1 MFSAYFRKFYL
12 KTIIHETSGLCN
24 TSICISIN
32 FQRNR
37 GVDVVANSRR
47 AKRKKASIKRIVISL
62 ILVLAVA
69 LGIYALVTNDKS
81 ANEDNQNIHDVQTAE
96 KDQGSS
102 KEEKEK
108 PSEAGKVSVDDIEDK
123 GNDEEGASSTVTD
136 TDKVTGPTTT
146 ESSKETTNEDETEIR
161 MPVDNKDTILT
172 NAKPQ
177 VYTIYATGEQGSG
190 FLFNTKG
197 DIITNA
203 HVVEYVNLDDSSA
216 DVVVVNSAG
225 QELNGRVIGRDD
237 TTDVALIRV
246 PDLAGK
252 NPMVID
258 TAQAVVGTPVVAIG
272 SPHKL
277 AGTTTEGKITSVG
290 ANFTDGYSYR
300 NLYEITARLEPGSS
314 GGPLINMDTGNVIG
328 INSIILTEHP
338 EIGYSIPM
346 ANVMSLVNKWA
357 TYDEEIVFG
366 EHDEE
371 DEITPEMT
379 IADDEANNFAMLK
392 GYLGDLY
399 YFIEEEFKFNGQRTY
414 LNLMQPDSPAV
425 NKAIQIYDNY
435 VTTDKSNQ
443 SIEYDIVGTPRIEG
457 DTVNV
462 DVKSTLT
469 YTKDGNEQQ
478 LVQNLTYQYVFEFDI
493 YYVKDI
499 TLNSST
505 DTADEVISPQGTE
518 TPSTPE
524 DTEEETE
531 DDDSITP
538 QGIETPA
545 DDDTTDS
552 DESVEE
558 ENDDTSSTDDE
569 TTEEVET
576 DAAQ

>member
-1 MFSAYFRKFYL
+1 MFSAYFGKFYL

-69 LGIYALVTNDKS
+69 FGIYALVTNDKS

-96 KDQGSS
+96 KDQSSS

-108 PSEAGKVSVDDIEDK
+108 PSEAGKVSVEDIEDK

-216 DVVVVNSAG
+216 DVVVVNSTG

-314 GGPLINMDTGNVIG
+314 GGPLINMNTGNVIG

-346 ANVMSLVNKWA
+346 ANVMDLVNKWA

-366 EHDEE
+366 GHDEE
-371 DEITPEMT
+371 DEMTPEMT

-443 SIEYDIVGTPRIEG
+443 SIEYDIVGTPRVEG

-469 YTKDGNEQQ
+469 YTKDGKEQQ

-524 DTEEETE
+524 DTEETE

-545 DDDTTDS
+545 EDDTTDS

-558 ENDDTSSTDDE
+558 ENDDTSSTDDK

>member
-1 MFSAYFRKFYL
+1 M
-12 KTIIHETSGLCN
+12 
-24 TSICISIN
+24 
-32 FQRNR
+32 
-37 GVDVVANSRR
+37 ANSRR

-69 LGIYALVTNDKS
+69 LGVYALVTNDKS

-96 KDQGSS
+96 KDQGSI
-102 KEEKEK
+102 KEEKDK
-108 PSEAGKVSVDDIEDK
+108 SSEPGKVSVDDVEDK
-123 GNDEEGASSTVTD
+123 GNDDEGASSTVTD

-161 MPVDNKDTILT
+161 MPVDNKETILT

-216 DVVVVNSAG
+216 DVVVVNSTG

-246 PDLAGK
+246 PELAGK

-346 ANVMSLVNKWA
+346 ANVMNLVNKWSA
-357 TYDEEIVFG
+357 YDKEIVFG

-371 DEITPEMT
+371 DENTPEMT
-379 IADDEANNFAMLK
+379 IADDEANNFSLLT

-399 YFIEEEFKFNGQRTY
+399 YFIEEEFKFSGQRTY

-435 VTTDKSNQ
+435 VTDDKSNQ
-443 SIEYDIVGTPRIEG
+443 SITYDIVGTPRIDG
-457 DTVNV
+457 DVVNV

-469 YTKDGNEQQ
+469 YTRDGNEQQ
-478 LVQNLTYQYVFEFDI
+478 LVQNLTYQYVFEFDN

-505 DTADEVISPQGTE
+505 DTADEVITPQGTE
-518 TPSTPE
+518 TPSTS
-524 DTEEETE
+524 EESQTDTE

-538 QGIETPA
+538 QGIEISE
-545 DDDTTDS
+545 DDETTNDGNNAEQ
-552 DESVEE
+552 DD
-558 ENDDTSSTDDE
+558 DDTSSTEDE
-569 TTEEVET
+569 STEDVEENIT
-576 DAAQ
+576 Q

>member
-1 MFSAYFRKFYL
+1 MFSAYFGKFYL

-69 LGIYALVTNDKS
+69 FGIYALVTNDKS

-314 GGPLINMDTGNVIG
+314 GGPLINMNTGNVIG

-346 ANVMSLVNKWA
+346 ANVMDLVNKWA

-366 EHDEE
+366 GHDEE
-371 DEITPEMT
+371 DEMTPEMT

-392 GYLGDLY
+392 SYLGDLY
-399 YFIEEEFKFNGQRTY
+399 YFIEEEFKFSGQRTY

-443 SIEYDIVGTPRIEG
+443 SIEYDIVGKPRVEG

-469 YTKDGNEQQ
+469 YTKDGKEQQ
-478 LVQNLTYQYVFEFDI
+478 LIQNLTYQYVFEFDI

-518 TPSTPE
+518 TPSSPE
-524 DTEEETE
+524 DTSETE

-538 QGIETPA
+538 QGIEIPA
-545 DDDTTDS
+545 DDDKTDS
-552 DESVEE
+552 TESVEE
-558 ENDDTSSTDDE
+558 ENDTSSTDDK

>member
-1 MFSAYFRKFYL
+1 MFSAYFGKFYL

-69 LGIYALVTNDKS
+69 FGIYALVTNDKS

-216 DVVVVNSAG
+216 DVVVVNSTG

-314 GGPLINMDTGNVIG
+314 GGPLINMNTGNVIG

-346 ANVMSLVNKWA
+346 ANVMDLVNKWA

-366 EHDEE
+366 GHDEE
-371 DEITPEMT
+371 DEMTPEMT

-399 YFIEEEFKFNGQRTY
+399 YFIEEEFKFSGQRTY

-443 SIEYDIVGTPRIEG
+443 SIEYDIVGKPRVEG

-469 YTKDGNEQQ
+469 YTKDGKEQQ
-478 LVQNLTYQYVFEFDI
+478 LIQNLTYQYVFEFDI

-518 TPSTPE
+518 TPSSPE
-524 DTEEETE
+524 DTSETE

-538 QGIETPA
+538 QGIEIPA
-545 DDDTTDS
+545 EDDKTDS
-552 DESVEE
+552 AESVEE
-558 ENDDTSSTDDE
+558 ENDTSSTDDK

>member
-1 MFSAYFRKFYL
+1 M
-12 KTIIHETSGLCN
+12 
-24 TSICISIN
+24 
-32 FQRNR
+32 
-37 GVDVVANSRR
+37 ANSRR

-69 LGIYALVTNDKS
+69 FGIYALVTNDKS

-96 KDQGSS
+96 KDQSSS

-108 PSEAGKVSVDDIEDK
+108 PSEAGKVSVEDIEDK

-216 DVVVVNSAG
+216 DVVVVNSTG

-314 GGPLINMDTGNVIG
+314 GGPLINMNTGNVIG

-346 ANVMSLVNKWA
+346 ANVMDLVNKWA

-366 EHDEE
+366 GHDEE
-371 DEITPEMT
+371 DEMTPEMT

-443 SIEYDIVGTPRIEG
+443 SIEYDIVGTPRVEG

-469 YTKDGNEQQ
+469 YTKDGKEQQ

-524 DTEEETE
+524 DTEETE

-545 DDDTTDS
+545 EDDTTDS

-558 ENDDTSSTDDE
+558 ENDDTSSTDDK